1 MRCHQAFLIEPGP
14 TSGLDRSKT
23 QPGFWYRPD
32 ERTLPE
38 GRLPQNPVD
47 MTSANATNALERPEQ
62 TGSAGFWASD
72 VVADMLRKL
81 DIPFVA
87 LNPGASF
94 RGLHDSLV
102 NHLGNAD
109 PQMLLC
115 LHEEHAVAIA
125 HGWAKVSER
134 PMAAIV
140 HSNVGLMHATMAI
153 FNAWCDRVPMLV
165 LGATGPV
172 DASKR
177 RPWIDWIHTAR
188 DQGALVRPYTK
199 WDDQPSSVGAIVEAM
214 ARAVK
219 MARTSPCGPTYINLD
234 AGLQETRLE
243 ALPEF
248 PDVARFRAPAP
259 AAPDAGLV
267 RAAAS
272 LLLGARRPVIL
283 MGRVGRS
290 EEGWAARI
298 ALAERLGALVVTD
311 LKTAASYPSAHRLH
325 AAPAGT
331 FPVPRALEAIREA
344 DAILSLD
351 WIDLAGTLKSA
362 FGEKPPSAKIV
373 QVSVD
378 VQIHNGWSM
387 DHQGLAPA
395 DIDFLNEPHTVVSA
409 LLAAVSADASPSA
422 SQWPQARGESVPGAI
437 PEDAPSESGLITIPE
452 LAAAAREAVDG
463 HDCCLIRGPFSW
475 AGHLWNVAHPLDYL
489 GIDGGAGLGSGPG
502 IAVGAALALK
512 STGRIALSIFGDGD
526 YMMGCSAIWT
536 AVHYRIPLIV
546 VVANNRSFFND
557 ELHQE
562 RMARQRGRLVA
573 NKWIGQRIAD
583 PDIDLAMVARGQGAE
598 GIGPVRT
605 PDDLHAALREAV
617 VQFRKGKVVVIDVRV
632 QPGYDPNT
640 TRLMTSTAGGALPG
654 AGSAGPDRGT
664 KG

>member
-1 MRCHQAFLIEPGP
+1 MSQKSSGVNFVDP
-14 TSGLDRSKT
+14 T
-23 QPGFWYRPD
+23 
-32 ERTLPE
+32 
-38 GRLPQNPVD
+38 
-47 MTSANATNALERPEQ
+47 AALERPEPSG
-62 TGSAGFWASD
+62 TAGFWASD

-102 NHLGNAD
+102 NHAGNAD

-115 LHEEHAVAIA
+115 LHEEHAIAIA
-125 HGWAKVSER
+125 HGWAKVTER
-134 PMAAIV
+134 PMGAIV

-153 FNAWCDRVPMLV
+153 FNAWCDRVPVLV

-172 DASKR
+172 DATKR

-199 WDDQPSSVGAIVEAM
+199 WDDQPASVGAIVEAM
-214 ARAVK
+214 LRAT
-219 MARTSPCGPTYINLD
+219 MIARTAPCGPTYINLD
-234 AGLQETRLE
+234 AGLQESKID
-243 ALPEF
+243 ALPTI
-248 PDVARFRAPAP
+248 PDVARFQPPAP
-259 AAPDAGLV
+259 AAPHADLV
-267 RAAAS
+267 AAAAK
-272 LLLGARRPVIL
+272 LLSGAHHPVIL

-290 EEGWAARI
+290 EASWAARV
-298 ALAERLGALVVTD
+298 ALAEKLGALVVTD
-311 LKTAASYPSAHRLH
+311 LKTAASFPSAHRLH

-331 FPVPRALEAIREA
+331 FPVPRSLEVIRQA

-351 WIDLAGTLKSA
+351 WIDLAGTLKTA
-362 FGEKPPSAKIV
+362 FGDKAPPAKIV

-387 DHQGLAPA
+387 DHQGLAPV
-395 DIDFLNEPHTVVSA
+395 DINLLNEPDPVVAA
-409 LLAAVSADASPSA
+409 LLAALPKGVSA
-422 SQWPQARGESVPGAI
+422 SQWPQAKGEAGPKVT
-437 PEDAPSESGLITIPE
+437 PEDQPSDTGLITIPE
-452 LAAAAREAVDG
+452 LATAAREAVKG
-463 HDCCLIRGPFSW
+463 QESCLIRGPFSW
-475 AGHLWNVAHPLDYL
+475 AGHLWEVVHPLDYL

-512 STGRIALSIFGDGD
+512 STDRIALSIFGDGD
-526 YMMGCSAIWT
+526 YMMGCQAIWS

-562 RMARQRGRLVA
+562 RMARARGRVVD
-573 NKWIGQRIAD
+573 NKWIGQRIGD

-598 GIGPVRT
+598 GIGPIRT
-605 PDDLHAALREAV
+605 QDELRSAMREAV
-617 VQFRKGKVVVIDVRV
+617 ALFRKGKTVVLDVRV

-640 TRLMTSTAGGALPG
+640 TRAMTTLTEGALPG
-654 AGSAGPDRGT
+654 AGSAGPDRGA